1 VTMAPDQYYSGDNP
15 IKGSGISTEHAT
27 AAVVIGALVA
37 LWMLRRGFRGVSVG
51 GVSVGVRG

>member
-1 VTMAPDQYYSGDNP
+1 MPGDQYYSDTNP
-15 IKGSGISTEHAT
+15 VSGNGGISTEHAT

-51 GVSVGVRG
+51 GVSVGVR